1 MYNVLRPIFLIFP
14 PYAFGGGLIAM
25 TTNQVQSELMSQYN
39 SDSYKHP
46 LSWDILGLH
55 ICIMLSEAVIFHFLH
70 LMIEF
75 GWFDC
80 FYPR

>member
-1 MYNVLRPIFLIFP
+1 
-14 PYAFGGGLIAM
+14 M

-46 LSWDILGLH
+46 LSWDILGLN
-55 ICIMLSEAVIFHFLH
+55 ICIMLIEAVIFHVLH
-70 LMIEF
+70 LGIEF

-80 FYPR
+80 FFARYIQHIALDSCVCY